1 MAKKRVVLEMGMGTD
16 LRGED
21 MTKAAC
27 RAVKDALQRNSLTM
41 AHALDF
47 PVGAMVIELTVGV
60 PKPAEVDLK
69 DVCAVCPYGEV
80 SAKAVEGGLSVLS
93 WDGERH
99 TTMASAAIEV
109 FFDVE
114 EV

>member
-1 MAKKRVVLEMGMGTD
+1 MPKKRVALEMGMGTD

-47 PVGAMVIELTVGV
+47 PPSAMIIELTVGV
-60 PKPAEVDLK
+60 PKPDEVDLK
-69 DVCAVCPYGEV
+69 DVCAVCPYGDV
-80 SAKAVEGGLSVLS
+80 SAKAVEGGLAILS
-93 WDGERH
+93 WDGERR

>member
-1 MAKKRVVLEMGMGTD
+1 MAKKRVALEMGMGTD
-16 LRGED
+16 LRGEH

-41 AHALDF
+41 AHALDL
-47 PVGAMVIELTVGV
+47 PREAMIIELTVGV
-60 PKPAEVDLK
+60 PKPEEVDLN
-69 DVCAVCPYGEV
+69 DVSAVCPYGKI

-93 WDGERH
+93 YDSVRR

>member
-1 MAKKRVVLEMGMGTD
+1 MAKKRVALEMGMGTD

-41 AHALDF
+41 AHALDL
-47 PVGAMVIELTVGV
+47 PKDAMIIELTVGV
-60 PKPAEVDLK
+60 PKPDEVNLS
-69 DVCAVCPYGEV
+69 DVCAVCPYGDI
-80 SAKAVEGGLSVLS
+80 SAKAVEGGLSILS
-93 WDGERH
+93 WDGEGR

-109 FFDVE
+109 FFDIE